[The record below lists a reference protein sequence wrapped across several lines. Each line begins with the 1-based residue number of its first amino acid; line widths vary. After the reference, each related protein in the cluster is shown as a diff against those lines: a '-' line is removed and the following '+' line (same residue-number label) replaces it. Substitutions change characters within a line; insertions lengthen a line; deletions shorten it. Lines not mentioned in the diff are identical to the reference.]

1 MMSYTVIVHPQ
12 IQALQYEIEKLHQ
25 EFIEAVLVKDELLYV
40 QNPNI
45 MTEYML
51 KVGYLEV
58 ELFELECEFAMLK
71 RKKALIQRYINH
83 QEEID
88 WPTIDTILE
97 IEFKE
102 YQQKILLE
110 QQKLEFAQVRN
121 SLPSLSEQ
129 KSQEL
134 KTLYRQVV
142 KALHPD
148 LNPNV
153 SEQGKKLLIKAI
165 EAYSRGDVQ
174 TLEVIEKL
182 VINKEVDDEG
192 LVFKKQR
199 LESTL
204 KNVLNQIKD
213 IQMNHPYLL
222 KYKLEDPIQL
232 EKSKQSLISSIEYY
246 QNSIDQMKKELK
258 EENYERN

>member
-1 MMSYTVIVHPQ
+1 MMRYTVIVHPQ

-25 EFIEAVLVKDELLYV
+25 EFIEAVLVLDELLYV

-45 MTEYML
+45 MTAYML
-51 KVGYLEV
+51 QVGYLEV
-58 ELFELECEFAMLK
+58 ELFELECEYAMLK
-71 RKKALIQRYINH
+71 RKKDLIQKYINH

-110 QQKLEFAQVRN
+110 QQKLEFAKVRN
-121 SLPSLSEQ
+121 EFEVLNEQ
-129 KSQEL
+129 ESQKL
-134 KTLYRQVV
+134 KTVYRQVV

-153 SEQGKKLLIKAI
+153 NEQGKKLLIEAI
-165 EAYSRGDVQ
+165 NAYSKGDVQ

-182 VINKEVDDEG
+182 VINKQTDDEN
-192 LVFKKQR
+192 LVLKKQR
-199 LESTL
+199 LEITL
-204 KNVLNQIKD
+204 QNVKDQIKD

-232 EKSKQSLISSIEYY
+232 EKTKQNLLLSIEHY
-246 QNSIDQMKKELK
+246 QNSIEQMKQQLK
-258 EENYERN
+258 EENYERY